1 MKLVIRF
8 GARKRPQPEL
18 HSIETGRTE
27 GEKVIDDTQILV
39 RVGAGGRS
47 ECGPVRAINQDCFAI
62 DEGQKAY
69 LVADGMGG
77 HKAGEIAS
85 RLATDTFMN
94 FVNRTRADERAEWPF
109 GQDSGLSFE
118 ANRLRNAI
126 ALANRKVWRS
136 AQSDPRLEGMGT
148 TMVAVIVIDDTIAIG
163 HVGDSRL
170 YHCSAKAIEQVTLDD
185 SWAVHAPDHQPRDA
199 DGRVR
204 PGVLTSVL
212 GMAEPITV
220 HVTERKWDV
229 NDSLVLCSD
238 GLHGV
243 VDATSIEQI
252 LHETQSDPDRAA
264 SKLVDMA
271 LARGTRDNVTAVVVR
286 RER

>member
-1 MKLVIRF
+1 MKVVIRF
-8 GARKRPQPEL
+8 GGKKKQPQPEPP
-18 HSIETGRTE
+18 RAE
-27 GEKVIDDTQILV
+27 GEKVLIDDTQILV

-62 DEGQKAY
+62 DDAQKAY

-85 RLATDTFMN
+85 RLATDTFMS
-94 FVNRTRADERAEWPF
+94 FVKKTRVDDGTEWPF
-109 GQDSGLSFE
+109 GQKSELSVE
-118 ANRLRNAI
+118 GNRLRNAI
-126 ALANRKVWRS
+126 ALANRKVWHA
-136 AQSDPRLEGMGT
+136 AQADPRLEGMGT

-170 YHCSAKAIEQVTLDD
+170 YHCTAKAIEQVTLDD
-185 SWAVHAPDHQPRDA
+185 SWAVHAPDQQPRDA

-229 NDSLVLCSD
+229 NDTLVLCSD

-243 VDATSIEQI
+243 IDAETIEKV
-252 LHETQSDPDRAA
+252 LHETQNDPDVA
-264 SKLVDMA
+264 SRRLVDMA
-271 LARGTRDNVTAVVVR
+271 LERGTRDNVTAVVVR

>member
-1 MKLVIRF
+1 MRVVIRF
-8 GARKRPQPEL
+8 GGKKRQPQPE
-18 HSIETGRTE
+18 SSRTE
-27 GEKVIDDTQILV
+27 GEKVLIDETQIIV
-39 RVGAGGRS
+39 RVGAAGRS

-62 DEGQKAY
+62 DEAAKAY
-69 LVADGMGG
+69 VVADGMGG

-85 RLATDTFMN
+85 RLATDTFLN
-94 FVNRTRADERAEWPF
+94 FVNGTRADDKAEWPF
-109 GQDSGLSFE
+109 GEEDGLSFE

-126 ALANRKVWRS
+126 ALANRNVWHS

-148 TMVAVIVIDDTIAIG
+148 TMVAVLVIDEKIAIG

-170 YHCSAKAIEQVTLDD
+170 YHVTAEAIEQVTLDD
-185 SWAVHAPDHQPRDA
+185 SWAVHAPEHQPRDA

-220 HVTERKWDV
+220 HVTERKWEQ
-229 NDSLVLCSD
+229 NDALVLCSD

-243 VDATSIEQI
+243 IDAETIERVV
-252 LHETQSDPDRAA
+252 HEADDPDAVAR
-264 SKLVDMA
+264 KLVDMA
-271 LARGTRDNVTAVVVR
+271 LERGTRDNVTAVVVR

>member
-1 MKLVIRF
+1 MKVVIRF
-8 GARKRPQPEL
+8 GGKKRPQSEPL
-18 HSIETGRTE
+18 RTE
-27 GEKVIDDTQILV
+27 GEKVLIDDTQILV

-62 DEGQKAY
+62 DDAQKAY

-77 HKAGEIAS
+77 HQAGEIAS
-85 RLATDTFMN
+85 RLATDTFMT
-94 FVNRTRADERAEWPF
+94 FLSRTRAAELAEWPF
-109 GQDSGLSFE
+109 GEETGLSVE
-118 ANRLRNAI
+118 ANRMRNAI
-126 ALANRKVWRS
+126 SLANREVWRS
-136 AQSDPRLEGMGT
+136 AQADPRLEGMGT
-148 TMVAVIVIDDTIAIG
+148 TMVAVVVIDDTIAIG

-170 YHCSAKAIEQVTLDD
+170 YHCTAKAIEQVTLDD

-229 NDSLVLCSD
+229 NDALVLCSD

-243 VDATSIEQI
+243 VDAQTIE
-252 LHETQSDPDRAA
+252 LVLSETHNDPDTAA
-264 SKLVDMA
+264 RKLVDMA
-271 LARGTRDNVTAVVVR
+271 LERGTRDNVTAVVVR

>member
-1 MKLVIRF
+1 MKVVIRF
-8 GARKRPQPEL
+8 GGGGGGKKQQPQAGEA
-18 HSIETGRTE
+18 RTE
-27 GEKVIDDTQILV
+27 GEQVIDDTQILV
-39 RVGAGGRS
+39 RVAAGGRS
-47 ECGPVRAINQDCFAI
+47 ECGPVRAINQDCYAI
-62 DEGQKAY
+62 DDAQRAY

-77 HKAGEIAS
+77 HQAGEIAS
-85 RLATDTFMN
+85 RLAVDTFTG
-94 FVNRTRADERAEWPF
+94 FVTRSRENDNEEWPF
-109 GQDSGLSFE
+109 GKDDGLSFE

-126 ALANRKVWRS
+126 ALANRRVWRA
-136 AQSDPRLEGMGT
+136 AQSDPSLEGMGT
-148 TMVAVIVIDDTIAIG
+148 TMVAVIVMDETIIIG

-170 YHCSAKAIEQVTLDD
+170 YHCKAREIEQVTLDD

-220 HVTERKWDV
+220 HITERKWKMHDT
-229 NDSLVLCSD
+229 LLLCSD

-243 VDATSIEQI
+243 IDAKAIEAV
-252 LHETQSDPDRAA
+252 LREPKGDVEATAGT
-264 SKLVDMA
+264 LVDLA
-271 LARGTRDNVTAVVVR
+271 LQRGTRDNVTAVVVR

>member
-1 MKLVIRF
+1 MRVVIRF
-8 GARKRPQPEL
+8 GARKRPLQPEP
-18 HSIETGRTE
+18 SRTE
-27 GEKVIDDTQILV
+27 GEKVIDDTQIIV
-39 RVGAGGRS
+39 RVGASGRS

-62 DEGQKAY
+62 DDIAKAY

-85 RLATDTFMN
+85 RLATDTFIN
-94 FVNRTRADERAEWPF
+94 FVNQSREGEGEAQQDEWPF
-109 GQDSGLSFE
+109 GTEDGLSIE

-126 ALANRKVWRS
+126 ALANREVWRS
-136 AQSDPRLEGMGT
+136 ATSDAKLEGMGT
-148 TMVAVIVIDDTIAIG
+148 TMVAVIVIDNKIAIG

-170 YHCSAKAIEQVTLDD
+170 YHCTAKDIEQVTLDD
-185 SWAVHAPDHQPRDA
+185 SWAVHAPDQQPRDA

-212 GMAEPITV
+212 GMGEPITV
-220 HVTERKWDV
+220 HVTERTWDV
-229 NDSLVLCSD
+229 NDTLVLCSD

-243 VDATSIEQI
+243 VDAKLIESIV
-252 LHETQSDPDRAA
+252 HEAESDPAA
-264 SKLVDMA
+264 AARKLVDVA
-271 LARGTRDNVTAVVVR
+271 LERGTRDNVTAVVVR

>member
-1 MKLVIRF
+1 MKVVIRI
-8 GARKRPQPEL
+8 GGKKRQPQPVDAP
-18 HSIETGRTE
+18 TE
-27 GEKVIDDTQILV
+27 GEKVLIDETQILV
-39 RVGAGGRS
+39 RIAAGGRS
-47 ECGPVRAINQDCFAI
+47 ECGPVRAINQDCYAV
-62 DEGQKAY
+62 DDSLRAY

-85 RLATDTFMN
+85 RLATDTFTN
-94 FVNRTRADERAEWPF
+94 FLYRSRQIEGEAWPF
-109 GQDSGLSFE
+109 GDEEGLSLE

-126 ALANRKVWRS
+126 ALGNRRVWRA
-136 AQSDPRLEGMGT
+136 AQSDPSLEGMGT
-148 TMVAVIVIDDTIAIG
+148 TMVAVLVLEETIVIG

-170 YHCSAKAIEQVTLDD
+170 YHCKASEIEQVTLDD

-220 HVTERKWDV
+220 HVNERKWEPGDA
-229 NDSLVLCSD
+229 LVLCSD

-243 VDATSIEQI
+243 IDAPTIQDVVRSAKADAE
-252 LHETQSDPDRAA
+252 AA
-264 SKLVDMA
+264 ARTLVDMA
-271 LARGTRDNVTAVVVR
+271 LERGTRDNVTAVVVR

>member
-1 MKLVIRF
+1 MRVVIRF
-8 GARKRPQPEL
+8 GAKKKQTQSEPP
-18 HSIETGRTE
+18 RTE
-27 GEKVIDDTQILV
+27 GEKVLIDETQILV

-47 ECGPVRAINQDCFAI
+47 ECGPVRAINQDCYAI
-62 DEGQKAY
+62 DDAQRAY

-85 RLATDTFMN
+85 RLATDTFTN
-94 FVNRTRADERAEWPF
+94 FVYRSRAISNEEWPF
-109 GQDSGLSFE
+109 GQDATLSFE

-126 ALANRKVWRS
+126 ALANRRVWRA
-136 AQSDPRLEGMGT
+136 AQSDPSLEGMGT
-148 TMVAVIVIDDTIAIG
+148 TMVAVMVIEDRIAIG

-170 YHCSAKAIEQVTLDD
+170 YHCGAKAFDQVTLDD

-199 DGRVR
+199 DGRIR

-220 HVTERKWDV
+220 HVTERVWEI
-229 NDSLVLCSD
+229 NDALLLCSD

-243 VDATSIEQI
+243 VDAHAIEAV
-252 LHETQSDPDRAA
+252 LRANNGDA
-264 SKLVDMA
+264 DAAARTLVDMA
-271 LARGTRDNVTAVVVR
+271 LERGTRDNVTAVVVR

>member
-1 MKLVIRF
+1 MKVVIRF
-8 GARKRPQPEL
+8 GGGGRKQQPQRAEQ
-18 HSIETGRTE
+18 RTE

-39 RVGAGGRS
+39 RVAAGGRS
-47 ECGPVRAINQDCFAI
+47 ECGPVRAINQDCYAI
-62 DEGQKAY
+62 DDVQRAY

-77 HKAGEIAS
+77 HQAGEIAS
-85 RLATDTFMN
+85 RLAVETFTG
-94 FVNRTRADERAEWPF
+94 FVTRSRENDGEEWPF
-109 GQDSGLSFE
+109 GQDAGLSFE

-126 ALANRKVWRS
+126 ALANRRVWRA
-136 AQSDPRLEGMGT
+136 AQSDPTLEGMGT
-148 TMVAVIVIDDTIAIG
+148 TMVAVIVMDATIVIG

-170 YHCSAKAIEQVTLDD
+170 YHCKAREIEQVTLDD

-229 NDSLVLCSD
+229 QDTLVLCSD

-243 VDATSIEQI
+243 IDAKTIEAV
-252 LHETQSDPDRAA
+252 LRGPKTEVEATART
-264 SKLVDMA
+264 LVDMA
-271 LARGTRDNVTAVVVR
+271 LERGTRDNVTAVVVR